1 MEESSS
7 ETEIFVPLRMGRQTS
22 PFSREVADQFIIL
35 RCGCR
40 WEVGNPCIDP
50 PDGIRDICA
59 IDGDLIADEKILCDI
74 LLNPFAKSLLLLN
87 GPLPVAH
94 IPDLMGRF
102 MDRLA
107 ERRCREKDEKK

>member
-1 MEESSS
+1 MEKSSS
-7 ETEIFVPLRMGRQTS
+7 ETKIFVPLRMGRQTS

-50 PDGIRDICA
+50 PDGIRNICA
-59 IDGDLIADEKILCDI
+59 IHGDMIADEEVFCQI
-74 LLNPFAKSLLLLN
+74 LLDPFAILTLLFNRPSMLTHL
-87 GPLPVAH
+87 
-94 IPDLMGRF
+94 PDLERRF
-102 MDRLA
+102 SCRLA

>member
-1 MEESSS
+1 MEKSSS

-22 PFSREVADQFIIL
+22 PFSREVTDQLIIL

-50 PDGIRDICA
+50 PDGIRNICA
-59 IDGDLIADEKILCDI
+59 IDGDMIADEEILCNI
-74 LLNPFAKSLLLLN
+74 LLNPSAILTLLFN
-87 GPLPVAH
+87 RPSSITY

-107 ERRCREKDEKK
+107 ERKGGKEDQK